1 MTGPSIL
8 VDTWAWIEMM
18 MGSGQGDR
26 VRTVIDN
33 NPDLFVSILTIYEL
47 RYRIEQLMD
56 DASAIS
62 IINQITE
69 QVEVI
74 PVDAEIA
81 LLAGAIKA
89 DQKKNG
95 SSMGAVDCMILAT
108 ARAHGLKILSGD
120 KHFAGFEETLDITEP
135 IASLA
140 LGSGRS

>member
-18 MGSGQGDR
+18 MGSGQGVR
-26 VRTVIDN
+26 IRTVIDN
-33 NPDLFVSILTIYEL
+33 NPDLFVSILTIFEL

-74 PVDAEIA
+74 PVDYEIA
-81 LLAGAIKA
+81 MLGGTIKLG
-89 DQKKNG
+89 QCKGKTK
-95 SSMGAVDCMILAT
+95 MGAVDCMILAT
-108 ARAHGLKILSGD
+108 ARLHGLKILSGD
-120 KHFAGFEETLDITEP
+120 KHFTGLEESLDI
-135 IASLA
+135 S
-140 LGSGRS
+140 GS